1 MANTSG
7 AGERAARLGLRYQDR
22 ASAHLAYQAI
32 LDGTLT
38 FVALADDHAG
48 MFDDL
53 VIGIAGKVVGHQYKS
68 SGKPKPVGVPG
79 QLLGTDKD
87 IADCTAHSLMIERE
101 FPNLFL

>member
-1 MANTSG
+1 MVRTSG

-53 VIGIAGKVVGHQYKS
+53 VIGIAGKVIGHQ
-68 SGKPKPVGVPG
+68 
-79 QLLGTDKD
+79 
-87 IADCTAHSLMIERE
+87 
-101 FPNLFL
+101 